1 MTTPG
6 THQFDVLDSELLHE
20 SPILALRRDTLAMP
34 GEVTGTREIVE
45 HFGAVAVVAERDN
58 EIALIRQY
66 RHSVQARLWELPAGI
81 LDIDGEDEHLAAQR
95 ELAEEAGLAADR
107 WEVLCDLVTSPG
119 FCEET
124 VRVYLARD
132 LHEVDRG
139 KVEHEEADMTFSW
152 TPLEEARA
160 MVLRGEIINSIAIAG
175 IMTAAE
181 VLAGRAESR
190 PVDTPHLWRPQSLA
204 ARRRAAGV
212 GPDLKK
218 MP

>member
-1 MTTPG
+1 
-6 THQFDVLDSELLHE
+6 
-20 SPILALRRDTLAMP
+20 
-34 GEVTGTREIVE
+34 
-45 HFGAVAVVAERDN
+45 
-58 EIALIRQY
+58 
-66 RHSVQARLWELPAGI
+66 
-81 LDIDGEDEHLAAQR
+81 EDEHVTAQR
-95 ELAEEAGLAADR
+95 ELAEEAGLAAGR

-139 KVEHEEADMTFSW
+139 EAEHEEADMTFSW

-181 VLAGRAESR
+181 VLAGGGR
-190 PVDTPHLWRPQSLA
+190 PGPSTRPTRGG
-204 ARRRAAGV
+204 RRRWRRGV
-212 GPDLKK
+212 GK
-218 MP
+218 